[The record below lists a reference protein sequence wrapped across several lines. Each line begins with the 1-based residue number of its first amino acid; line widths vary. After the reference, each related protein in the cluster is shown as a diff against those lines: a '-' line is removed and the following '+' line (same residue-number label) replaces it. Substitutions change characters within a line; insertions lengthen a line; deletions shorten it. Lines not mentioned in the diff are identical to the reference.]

1 MAEWICLQSGAAAR
15 DLLQSQDTSDAP
27 SLVASFECI
36 GTGKDMC
43 DMTPVAMRIFSSR
56 ALAEDDR

>member
-1 MAEWICLQSGAAAR
+1 LQSGAAAR